1 MKNNQSHFGQR
12 ILGGVEAR
20 KKWVKKEDYVP
31 LADRPEWDGEV
42 IVMTQEPDEWHRN
55 YGRLQG
61 TKARSAGRKCG
72 NGG

>member
-1 MKNNQSHFGQR
+1 MNSNQKYFGGQT
-12 ILGGVEAR
+12 LGSLSTKDKWA
-20 KKWVKKEDYVP
+20 KKSDYVP
-31 LADRPEWDGEV
+31 LSEREWDGKV
-42 IVMTQEPDEWHRN
+42 IVMTQEPDTWHRN